1 MLNEMKYVYEVYKEK
16 SFFQSGEEAF
26 YQPASTQQH
35 GAEGRE
41 RDGSADF

>member
-16 SFFQSGEEAF
+16 SFSKAAK
-26 YQPASTQQH
+26 PASTQQH